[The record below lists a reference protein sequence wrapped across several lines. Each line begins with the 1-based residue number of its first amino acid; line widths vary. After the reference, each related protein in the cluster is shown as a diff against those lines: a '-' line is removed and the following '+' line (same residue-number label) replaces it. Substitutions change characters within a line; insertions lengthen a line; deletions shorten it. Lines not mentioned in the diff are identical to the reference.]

1 MKIDIEAKIKEL
13 LNPILGREG
22 FELYD
27 LGVSTGNKNSQVRV
41 FITKPGGVN
50 LSDCETVS
58 NQLSAV
64 LDVDDPFPGSYTLEV
79 SSPGLTRKLTKR
91 VHFEKS
97 IGSYAKLVFKKGFS
111 GPSDAAGF
119 LENRPEGGF
128 RLATKDG
135 GAVDFAFDDVARA
148 KLDFEPGGKG

>member
-1 MKIDIEAKIKEL
+1 MKIDIEARIKEL
-13 LNPILGREG
+13 LQPILGREG

-41 FITKPGGVN
+41 FITKPGGVS

-64 LDVDDPFPGSYTLEV
+64 LDVDDPFPGSYTLEI

-91 VHFEKS
+91 AHFEKS
-97 IGSYAKLVFKKGFS
+97 AGSYARLVFKKGFN

-119 LENRPEGGF
+119 LENRPDGGF

-135 GAVDFAFDDVARA
+135 GMVDFAFDDVGRA
-148 KLDFEPGGKG
+148 KLDLEPGGKG